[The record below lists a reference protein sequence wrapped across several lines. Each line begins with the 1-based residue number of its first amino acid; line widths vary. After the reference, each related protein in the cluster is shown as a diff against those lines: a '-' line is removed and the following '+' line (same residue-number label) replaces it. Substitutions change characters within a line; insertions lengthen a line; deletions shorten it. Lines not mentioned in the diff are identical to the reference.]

1 MLNEEFSQGHS
12 LLHRRDPRV
21 KIIVIFTFIA
31 VVATTQSFST
41 AFTALIFA
49 LLLVVTAQLPF
60 PKVAGRLLVVNT
72 FTIFLWLVLPL
83 TYGGSTTVI
92 FAGVPLSVAGLKISL
107 LISLKTNAIILSIL
121 ALLSTSTI
129 AAIGYSLQSL
139 GIPNRL
145 SFLILFSYRNI
156 NVMYAEYKKLLC
168 AAKMRN
174 FSPQTNMHTYK
185 TYAYLFAMTLV
196 KSWNRGERI
205 HEAMTLRGFDGN
217 FHTLEQPAMVKNDYF
232 FLCISFLL
240 IACTACLNFITISLW

>member
-12 LLHRRDPRV
+12 LLHRIDAKV
-21 KIIVIFTFIA
+21 KLIVCFTFIA
-31 VVATTQSFST
+31 IVATTQSFTT
-41 AFTALIFA
+41 ASASLIFA
-49 LLLVVTAQLPF
+49 LLLVFTARLSI
-60 PKVAGRLLVVNT
+60 PKIAQRLLIVNSFT
-72 FTIFLWLVLPL
+72 FFLWFILPL
-83 TYGGSTTVI
+83 TYGGNTTVLL
-92 FAGVPLSVAGLKISL
+92 GVPLSEAGLKL
-107 LISLKTNAIILSIL
+107 AFLITLKSNTIILSIL

-129 AAIGYSLQSL
+129 AVIGYSLQSL

-185 TYAYLFAMTLV
+185 TYAHLFAMTLV

-205 HEAMTLRGFDGN
+205 HEAMILRGFDGK
-217 FHTLEQPAMVKNDYF
+217 FHTLEQATISKRDHL
-232 FLCISFLL
+232 FLYINILL
-240 IACTACLNFITISLW
+240 ITCIAFLNLITISLW

>member
-1 MLNEEFSQGHS
+1 MLNEEFSHGNS
-12 LLHRRDPRV
+12 PLHKRDARAKLV
-21 KIIVIFTFIA
+21 VSFAFIA

-41 AFTALIFA
+41 AITSLFFS
-49 LLLVVTAQLPF
+49 LLLVFIARLSA
-60 PKVAGRLLVVNT
+60 PKVARRLLLVNSFT
-72 FTIFLWLVLPL
+72 FFLWFILPL
-83 TYGGSTTVI
+83 TYGGNTTVI
-92 FAGVPLSVAGLKISL
+92 QGIPLSVAGLKLAL
-107 LISLKTNAIILSIL
+107 LITLKTNSIILSIL

-139 GIPNRL
+139 GVPNRL

-156 NVMYAEYKKLLC
+156 NVMYCEYKKLLC

-185 TYAYLFAMTLV
+185 TYAHLFAMTLV

-205 HEAMTLRGFDGN
+205 HEAMVLRGFDGK
-217 FHTLEQPAMVKNDYF
+217 FHTLEQPEILKNDYF

-240 IACTACLNFITISLW
+240 IACIAYLNFTTISLW